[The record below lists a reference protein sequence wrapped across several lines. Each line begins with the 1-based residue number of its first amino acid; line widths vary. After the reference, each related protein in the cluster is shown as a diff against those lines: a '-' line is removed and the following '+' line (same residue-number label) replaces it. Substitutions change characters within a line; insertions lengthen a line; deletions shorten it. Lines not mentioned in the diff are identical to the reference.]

1 MKFRRKV
8 NKHRSA
14 RIFRKHIRHTK
25 APNLRGA
32 PMRGGIR
39 L

>member
-1 MKFRRKV
+1 MYRHKV
-8 NKHRSA
+8 NKFHSA
-14 RIFRKHIRHTK
+14 NKFKKNIRHTK
-25 APNLRGA
+25 APNMKAA